1 MIRAQRGVSAE
12 ALIDLGLRGAGGLA
26 VGADTDEVRA
36 EERPPWV
43 SVSAPGRRVT
53 VRLRRAATERARPER
68 AVGVV
73 YWWAG
78 DVPPAS
84 VSGWQL
90 AGNTTQGEMSFVLP
104 LSVEPG
110 TKLWVCAAWLDRK
123 LKPGQLSNPKET
135 RVGFGFVM
143 AA

>member
-1 MIRAQRGVSAE
+1 MGT
-12 ALIDLGLRGAGGLA
+12 
-26 VGADTDEVRA
+26 DTDEVRA

-43 SVSAPGRRVT
+43 AVSAPGRRVS
-53 VRLRRAATERARPER
+53 VRLRRGATERARPER
-68 AVGVV
+68 AVGAVV

-78 DVPPAS
+78 DVPPVS

-104 LSVEPG
+104 LAVEPG
-110 TKLWVCAAWLDRK
+110 ARLWVCAAWLDRK
-123 LKPGQLSNPKET
+123 LRPGQFSTPRET
-135 RVGFGFVM
+135 RVGFGFTL